1 MFNHY
6 RDIRA
11 SGKFPKIWQR
21 WGALSTGSW
30 ALNDRWRTEAFVSE
44 NVEANFQI
52 DVIFINNISEVQIST
67 FLPKILLKLHSL
79 IQNSIIF

>member
-11 SGKFPKIWQR
+11 SGKFPKIWPS
-21 WGALSTGSW
+21 WGALSMGSW

-52 DVIFINNISEVQIST
+52 DVIFINNM
-67 FLPKILLKLHSL
+67 L
-79 IQNSIIF
+79 IWSPNKYIPA